1 MGQFFEAARAN
12 RDVLRFL
19 KFSVVGTIGAVVD
32 FGTFTLMNSVL
43 GLPGVA
49 AQAISFTAAVTS
61 NFIWN
66 RHWTYIDSRS
76 KPMATQ
82 LVQFLGV
89 SLVGLL
95 VRTPIFTLLEGPYG
109 RWVGAVGLPEG
120 FPLTAAKV
128 GSYLALTS
136 AVVVVLFWNFLVN
149 RYWTYNDV
157 E

>member
-1 MGQFFEAARAN
+1 MGQVLEAARAN

-19 KFSVVGTIGAVVD
+19 KFAVVGTIGAVVD
-32 FGTFTLMNSVL
+32 FGTFTLMNSAL

-49 AQAISFTAAVTS
+49 AQAISFTAAVMS
-61 NFIWN
+61 NFVWN
-66 RHWTYIDSRS
+66 RFWTYFDSRS
-76 KPMATQ
+76 KRMATQ
-82 LVQFLGV
+82 LAQFLGV

-95 VRTPIFTLLEGPYG
+95 VRTPIFTLLESPYG
-109 RWVGAVGLPEG
+109 RWVSAIGLPEG
-120 FPLTAAKV
+120 FPLTAAKT

-149 RYWTYNDV
+149 RYWTYDDV